1 MNILRFLVLVLA
13 PLFILVPAIWAQSS
27 DELNKTIEQ
36 LRQKITQLQGEEK
49 SLSNQIT
56 LLNSQISL
64 SEAKIRV
71 TEGQINKLEREIGE
85 LDVEIVR
92 LEELKT
98 KRLELVLHR
107 IPESYKRNRSGSTS
121 TFGAIFLSRNF
132 SDFLTRIEYLARVQA
147 EDSRAYQELQLTQ
160 DNFNERRDQREKK
173 KDQQEALRQQL
184 QAEVRQRDR
193 QRQEKQVLLTQTR
206 NSEGVYQQLLAQAL
220 AEKNALERAL
230 VEAVQVGPVKKG
242 DPIALVGNTGYPG
255 CSTGAHLHFEV
266 RQGSWVNP
274 ANYLSSRSVTME
286 DGGTANIGSGSWDW
300 PLEGNIVVTQN
311 FGQTPYS
318 WRYTYSGGIHTG
330 IDMISKSSSVI
341 RAPKDG
347 ILYSSSQNCGSSS
360 VIKIKYIDH
369 GDGVLSFY
377 LHVQ

>member
-1 MNILRFLVLVLA
+1 MKILRFLF
-13 PLFILVPAIWAQSS
+13 FILVPLFLLVPTVRAQSA
-27 DELNKTIEQ
+27 DELNKSIEQ
-36 LRQKITQLQGEEK
+36 LRQKIIQLQGEEK
-49 SLSNQIT
+49 SLSNQIN
-56 LLNSQISL
+56 LLNSQIAL
-64 SEAKIRV
+64 SETKIRV
-71 TEGQINKLEREIGE
+71 TEGAIDKLESEIGE

-107 IPESYKRNRSGSTS
+107 IPESYKRRQSGDTS

-132 SDFLTRIEYLARVQA
+132 SDFLTRIKYLARVQA
-147 EDSRAYQELQLTQ
+147 EDSRYYQELQLTQ
-160 DNFNERRDQREKK
+160 DNYNERRDQREKK

-184 QAEVRQRDR
+184 QVEVRQRDK
-193 QRQEKQVLLTQTR
+193 QRRDEQVLLQQTR
-206 NSEGVYQQLLAQAL
+206 NSEAVYQQLLAQAL
-220 AEKNALERAL
+220 AEKNALERAI
-230 VEAVQVGPVKKG
+230 VEAVKVGPVKKG
-242 DPIALVGNTGYPG
+242 DPIALVGNTGYPA

-274 ANYLSSRSVTME
+274 ANYLSSRSVIMD
-286 DGGTANIGSGSWDW
+286 DGGSASVGSGSWDW
-300 PLEGNIVVTQN
+300 PLEGDIVITQN

-330 IDMISKSSSVI
+330 IDMTSKSSSVI

-347 ILYSSSQNCGSSS
+347 TLYSSSQSCGSSS
-360 VIKIKYIDH
+360 IIKIKYIDH

>member
-1 MNILRFLVLVLA
+1 MNILRFLVVLLA
-13 PLFILVPAIWAQSS
+13 PLFILVPAVWAEST
-27 DELNKTIEQ
+27 DEINKSIEA

-49 SLSNQIT
+49 SLSNQIN

-71 TEGQINKLEREIGE
+71 TEGQIAKLESEIGE
-85 LDVEIVR
+85 LDGEIER

-98 KRLELVLHR
+98 QRLELVLHR
-107 IPESYKRNRSGSTS
+107 IPESYKRSRGSA
-121 TFGAIFLSRNF
+121 FGAIFLSRNF
-132 SDFLTRIEYLARVQA
+132 SDFLTRIKYLARVQA
-147 EDSRAYQELQLTQ
+147 EDSRYYQELQLTQ
-160 DNFNERRDQREKK
+160 DSFNERRDQREKK

-206 NSEGVYQQLLAQAL
+206 NSEAVYQQLLAQAL

-230 VEAVQVGPVKKG
+230 IEAVQVGPVKKG

-274 ANYLSSRSVTME
+274 ANYLSSRSVTMD
-286 DGGTANIGSGSWDW
+286 DGGTANVGSGSWDW
-300 PLEGNIVVTQN
+300 PLEGNIVITQN

-341 RAPKDG
+341 RAPQDG
-347 ILYSSSQNCGSSS
+347 TLYSSSQSCGSSS
-360 VIKIKYIDH
+360 IIKIKYIDH